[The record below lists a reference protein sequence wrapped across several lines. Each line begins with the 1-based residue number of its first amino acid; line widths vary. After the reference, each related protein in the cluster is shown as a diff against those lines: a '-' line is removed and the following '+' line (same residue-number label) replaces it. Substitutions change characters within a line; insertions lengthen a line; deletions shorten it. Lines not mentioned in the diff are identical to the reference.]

1 MLGNIE
7 QSVFFKKKVIKRE
20 DEKDYLIRYTIC
32 NNNWFSIKIHHL
44 LISDDYC
51 LHDHPWHFYSLILKG
66 GYYEHTPV
74 KDQHKNILTKTF
86 DSRFDSIMR
95 KWYKPFSFLSR
106 PAHWIH
112 RLELP
117 EGKDCWT
124 FVITF
129 KKTKEWGFFTENFGF
144 INWKKYIS
152 EEHCQ

>member
-1 MLGNIE
+1 MIGNI
-7 QSVFFKKKVIKRE
+7 VKTLFFKKKIIQRE
-20 DEKDYLIRYTIC
+20 DGLDYLVRYTLC

-44 LISDDYC
+44 KISDSLC

-66 GYYEHTPV
+66 GYWEVTPNV
-74 KDQHKNILTKTF
+74 DQHKVDITDSF
-86 DSRFDSIMR
+86 DGNEQNTVR
-95 KWYKPFSFLSR
+95 KWYRPFSFLNR

-129 KKTKEWGFFTENFGF
+129 KKTKEWGFFTQKFGF

-152 EEHCQ
+152 EEHC